1 MAVLSAAF
9 VINMDAQ
16 VRDVDITVRLNHDG
30 SAHITELWDL
40 NADRGTEWYL
50 VRYNLGDIQIS
61 GLRVE
66 ENGRE
71 FITEGSWNTE
81 RSMEAKA
88 GRCGLARVSQ
98 GYEICWG
105 LGSYGDHRF
114 TVEYDMSNVVKS
126 LNDYDMVHMQF
137 VSPGISPSP
146 KHVKVTI
153 LADGISFDDVNSRLW
168 GFGYNG
174 TANYVSG
181 KMVLES
187 SEPFVRQSS
196 VIALVRLN
204 KGQFYSL
211 SIQSKDFDDVLDR
224 AMEGSEWEDDG
235 EMTTKDKIG
244 LAAFIAMMIGT
255 FTFFV
260 RNVRKRTYR
269 SILGVE
275 SIKEVEWARDV
286 PYNGDVVASE
296 YILQK
301 LWFTDEK
308 NRIAAA
314 IILRML
320 EQGHLV
326 VSHDAAGKVEISFAQ
341 GKTPLDPESPEGEL
355 YQMMK
360 EASGSDQILQDREFS
375 KWSRRNT
382 KRIYKWTESLQAA
395 GKQRLVANG
404 WYRDGEYSYESQKY
418 ACQLVGLKKFLK
430 EFTLSDERGV
440 GEVALWQDYLIF
452 AALFGVADKV
462 AKELKD
468 INPKAFDEN
477 MMYDYYTMNQIIHAT
492 NGLSSSITN
501 ARQSY
506 ASRQG
511 AAGGHGGAASFGGG
525 GGFSGGG
532 FGGGAR

>member
-1 MAVLSAAF
+1 MAVLSTAF
-9 VINMDAQ
+9 VINMNAQ

-30 SAHITELWDL
+30 SAHVTEVWDL

-61 GLRVE
+61 DLKVS

-71 FITEGSWNTE
+71 FITESSWNTE
-81 RSMEAKA
+81 RSIEAKA
-88 GRCGLARVSQ
+88 GRCGIAHVSQ
-98 GYEICWG
+98 GCEICWG
-105 LGSYGDHRF
+105 LGSYGDHVF
-114 TVEYDMSNVVKS
+114 KVDYDMSNVVKS

-137 VSPGISPSP
+137 VSPGISPAP
-146 KHVKVTI
+146 RHVKVTV
-153 LADGISFDDVNSRLW
+153 LSDEVSFDDVNSRLW

-174 TANYVSG
+174 TANYVGG

-187 SEPFVRQSS
+187 SEPFIRESS
-196 VIALVRLN
+196 IIALIRLN

-211 SIQSKDFDDVLDR
+211 SIQQKDFDDVLDR
-224 AMEGSEWEDDG
+224 AMEGSAWE
-235 EMTTKDKIG
+235 ENNELTKGDVAGII
-244 LAAFIAMMIGT
+244 AFIASMIGL
-255 FTFFV
+255 FTLFI

-275 SIKEVEWARDV
+275 SMKEVEWSRDV
-286 PYNGDVVASE
+286 PYKGDVVASE

-301 LWFTDEK
+301 LWITDEK

-326 VSHDAAGKVEISFAQ
+326 AGHDQKGKVEISFAE
-341 GKTPLDPESPEGEL
+341 GKTPLVEGSPEAEL

-360 EASGSDQILQDREFS
+360 EASGSDQILQDKEFS

-382 KRIYKWTESLQAA
+382 KRIYKWTENLSSA
-395 GKQRLVANG
+395 GKQRLVTNG
-404 WYRDGEYSYESQKY
+404 WYKDGEYSYESQKY

-430 EFTLSDERGV
+430 EFTLSNERGV
-440 GEVALWQDYLIF
+440 NEVALWQDYLIF

-468 INPKAFDEN
+468 IDPKAFDEN

-525 GGFSGGG
+525 AGFSGGG